1 MKGDLIMQITHSN
14 NGVMIDVFG
23 AATEMAL
30 IPRIIREIVLVA
42 TGSILIA
49 LAAQFYFPL
58 PFSPVPITGQT
69 FAVLLLAA
77 LYGHNR
83 GGLTVLTYLILGIAG
98 RPVFASGAFGIA
110 TIIGPTGGY
119 LVGFLPAAYIVG
131 LLSKKGWD
139 RKVWT
144 TATSMIIGNVIIYL
158 AGITWLSRFV
168 GWDNVLQTGLIP
180 FLIGDG
186 AKIALATLLL
196 PTGWKLINKPRNL
209 Q

>member
-1 MKGDLIMQITHSN
+1 MHITRSN
-14 NGVMIDVFG
+14 YDVMIDVFG

-30 IPRIIREIVLVA
+30 IPRIIREIVLVM

-168 GWDNVLQTGLIP
+168 GWDNVLQLGLIP

>member
-14 NGVMIDVFG
+14 NDVMIDAFG
-23 AATEMAL
+23 SATQMAL
-30 IPRIIREIVLVA
+30 IPRIIREIVLVV

-98 RPVFASGAFGIA
+98 RPVFASGTFGIA

-131 LLSKKGWD
+131 FLSKKGWD

-144 TATSMIIGNVIIYL
+144 AATSMIIGNVVIYL

-186 AKIALATLLL
+186 AKIVLATLLL
-196 PTGWKLINKPRNL
+196 PTGWKLINRP
-209 Q
+209 

>member
-14 NGVMIDVFG
+14 NDVMIDAFG
-23 AATEMAL
+23 SATQMAL
-30 IPRIIREIVLVA
+30 IPRIIREIVLVV

-49 LAAQFYFPL
+49 FAAQFYFPL

-83 GGLTVLTYLILGIAG
+83 GGLTILTYLILGIAG
-98 RPVFASGAFGIA
+98 RPVFASGTFGIA

-131 LLSKKGWD
+131 FLSKRGWD

-144 TATSMIIGNVIIYL
+144 TATSMIIGNVVIYL
-158 AGITWLSRFV
+158 VGTTWLSRFV

-186 AKIALATLLL
+186 AKIVLATLLL
-196 PTGWKLINKPRNL
+196 PTGWKLINRPRR
-209 Q
+209 

>member
-1 MKGDLIMQITHSN
+1 
-14 NGVMIDVFG
+14 
-23 AATEMAL
+23 
-30 IPRIIREIVLVA
+30 
-42 TGSILIA
+42 
-49 LAAQFYFPL
+49 
-58 PFSPVPITGQT
+58 
-69 FAVLLLAA
+69 LLAA

-98 RPVFASGAFGIA
+98 RPVFASGTFGIA

-131 LLSKKGWD
+131 FLSKKGWD

-144 TATSMIIGNVIIYL
+144 TATSMIIGNVVIYL
-158 AGITWLSRFV
+158 VGTTWLSRFV

-186 AKIALATLLL
+186 AKIVLATLLL
-196 PTGWKLINKPRNL
+196 PTGWKLINRSRH
-209 Q
+209 

>member
-1 MKGDLIMQITHSN
+1 MQITHSN
-14 NGVMIDVFG
+14 NDVMIDALG
-23 AATEMAL
+23 SAIQMTL
-30 IPRIIREIVLVA
+30 IPRIIREIVLVV

-49 LAAQFYFPL
+49 FAAQFYFPL

-98 RPVFASGAFGIA
+98 RPVFASGTFGIA

-131 LLSKKGWD
+131 FLSKKGWD

-144 TATSMIIGNVIIYL
+144 TATSMIIGNVVIYL
-158 AGITWLSRFV
+158 VGTTWLSRFV

-186 AKIALATLLL
+186 AKIVLATLLL
-196 PTGWKLINKPRNL
+196 PTGWKLINRSRH
-209 Q
+209 

>member
-1 MKGDLIMQITHSN
+1 MQITHSN
-14 NGVMIDVFG
+14 NDVMIDAFG
-23 AATEMAL
+23 SATQMAL
-30 IPRIIREIVLVA
+30 IPRILREIVLVV

-49 LAAQFYFPL
+49 FAAQFYFPL

-98 RPVFASGAFGIA
+98 RPVFASGTFGIA

-131 LLSKKGWD
+131 FLSKKGWD

-144 TATSMIIGNVIIYL
+144 TATSMIIGNVVIYL
-158 AGITWLSRFV
+158 VGTTWLSRFV

-186 AKIALATLLL
+186 AKIILATLLL
-196 PTGWKLINKPRNL
+196 PTGWKLINRPRH
-209 Q
+209 

>member
-1 MKGDLIMQITHSN
+1 MQITHSN
-14 NGVMIDVFG
+14 NDVMIDAFG
-23 AATEMAL
+23 SATQMAL
-30 IPRIIREIVLVA
+30 IPRILREIVLVV

-49 LAAQFYFPL
+49 FAAQFYFPL

-98 RPVFASGAFGIA
+98 RPVFASGTFGIA

-131 LLSKKGWD
+131 FLSKKGWD

-144 TATSMIIGNVIIYL
+144 TATSMIIGNVVIYL
-158 AGITWLSRFV
+158 VGTTWLSRFV

-186 AKIALATLLL
+186 AKIVLATLLL
-196 PTGWKLINKPRNL
+196 PTGWKLINRPRH
-209 Q
+209 

>member
-1 MKGDLIMQITHSN
+1 MQITHSN
-14 NGVMIDVFG
+14 NDVMIDAFG
-23 AATEMAL
+23 SATQMAL
-30 IPRIIREIVLVA
+30 IPRILREIVLVV

-49 LAAQFYFPL
+49 FAAQFYFPL

-98 RPVFASGAFGIA
+98 RPVFASGTFGIA

-131 LLSKKGWD
+131 FLSKKGWD

-144 TATSMIIGNVIIYL
+144 TATSMIIGNVVIYL
-158 AGITWLSRFV
+158 VGTTWLSRFV

-186 AKIALATLLL
+186 AKIVLATLLL
-196 PTGWKLINKPRNL
+196 PTGWKLINRSRH
-209 Q
+209 

>member
-1 MKGDLIMQITHSN
+1 MQITHSN
-14 NGVMIDVFG
+14 NDVMIDAFG
-23 AATEMAL
+23 SATQMAL
-30 IPRIIREIVLVA
+30 IPRILREIVLVV

-49 LAAQFYFPL
+49 FAAQFYFPL

-98 RPVFASGAFGIA
+98 RPVFASGTFGIA

-131 LLSKKGWD
+131 FLSKKGWD

-158 AGITWLSRFV
+158 VGTTWLSRFV

-186 AKIALATLLL
+186 AKIILATLLL
-196 PTGWKLINKPRNL
+196 PTGWKLINRPRH
-209 Q
+209 

>member
-1 MKGDLIMQITHSN
+1 MQITHSN
-14 NGVMIDVFG
+14 NDVMIDAFG
-23 AATEMAL
+23 SATQMAL
-30 IPRIIREIVLVA
+30 IPRIIREIVLVV

-49 LAAQFYFPL
+49 FAAQFYFPL

-98 RPVFASGAFGIA
+98 RPVFASGTFGIA

-131 LLSKKGWD
+131 FLSKKGWD

-144 TATSMIIGNVIIYL
+144 TATSMIIGNVVIYL
-158 AGITWLSRFV
+158 VGTTWLSRFV

-186 AKIALATLLL
+186 AKIVLATLLL
-196 PTGWKLINKPRNL
+196 PTGWKLINRPRH
-209 Q
+209 

>member
-1 MKGDLIMQITHSN
+1 MQITHSN
-14 NGVMIDVFG
+14 NDVMIDVFG

-30 IPRIIREIVLVA
+30 IPRIIREIVLVV

>member
-1 MKGDLIMQITHSN
+1 MQITHSN
-14 NGVMIDVFG
+14 NDVMIDAFG
-23 AATEMAL
+23 SATQMAL
-30 IPRIIREIVLVA
+30 IPRIIREIVLVV

-49 LAAQFYFPL
+49 FAAQFYFPL

-83 GGLTVLTYLILGIAG
+83 GGLTILTYLILGIAG
-98 RPVFASGAFGIA
+98 RPVFASGTFGIA

-131 LLSKKGWD
+131 FLSKKGWD

-144 TATSMIIGNVIIYL
+144 TATSMIIGNVVIYL
-158 AGITWLSRFV
+158 VGTTWLSRFV

-186 AKIALATLLL
+186 AKIILATLLL
-196 PTGWKLINKPRNL
+196 PTGWKLINRSRH
-209 Q
+209 

>member
-14 NGVMIDVFG
+14 NDVMIDAFG
-23 AATEMAL
+23 SATQMAL
-30 IPRIIREIVLVA
+30 IPRIIREIVLVV

-49 LAAQFYFPL
+49 FAAQFYFPL

-83 GGLTVLTYLILGIAG
+83 GGLTILTYLILGIAG
-98 RPVFASGAFGIA
+98 RPVFASGTFGIA

-131 LLSKKGWD
+131 FLSKKGWD

-144 TATSMIIGNVIIYL
+144 TATSMIIGNVVIYL
-158 AGITWLSRFV
+158 VGTTWLSRFV

-186 AKIALATLLL
+186 AKIVLATLLL
-196 PTGWKLINKPRNL
+196 PTGWKLINRPRH
-209 Q
+209 

>member
-1 MKGDLIMQITHSN
+1 MQITHSN

-23 AATEMAL
+23 SATQMTL
-30 IPRIIREIVLVA
+30 IPRIIREIVLVV

-49 LAAQFYFPL
+49 FAAQFYFPL

-98 RPVFASGAFGIA
+98 RPVFASGTFGIA
-110 TIIGPTGGY
+110 TIVGPTGGY

-131 LLSKKGWD
+131 FLSKKGWD

-144 TATSMIIGNVIIYL
+144 TATSMIIGNVVIYL

-168 GWDNVLQTGLIP
+168 GWDNVLQAGLIP
-180 FLIGDG
+180 FLIGDS
-186 AKIALATLLL
+186 AKIVLATLLL
-196 PTGWKLINKPRNL
+196 PTGWKLINRSRH
-209 Q
+209 

>member
-1 MKGDLIMQITHSN
+1 MQITHTN
-14 NGVMIDVFG
+14 NDVMIDVFG

-98 RPVFASGAFGIA
+98 RPVFASGTFGIA

>member
-14 NGVMIDVFG
+14 NDVMIDAFG
-23 AATEMAL
+23 SATQMAL
-30 IPRIIREIVLVA
+30 IPRILREIVLVV

-49 LAAQFYFPL
+49 FAAQFYFPL

-98 RPVFASGAFGIA
+98 RPVFASGTFGIA

-131 LLSKKGWD
+131 FLSKKGWD

-144 TATSMIIGNVIIYL
+144 TATSMIIGNVVIYL
-158 AGITWLSRFV
+158 IGTTWLSRFV

-186 AKIALATLLL
+186 AKIVLATLLL
-196 PTGWKLINKPRNL
+196 PTGWKLINRSRH
-209 Q
+209 

>member
-1 MKGDLIMQITHSN
+1 MQITHTN
-14 NGVMIDVFG
+14 NDVMIDVFG

-168 GWDNVLQTGLIP
+168 GWDNVLHLGLIP

>member
-1 MKGDLIMQITHSN
+1 MQITHSN
-14 NGVMIDVFG
+14 NDVMIDAFG
-23 AATEMAL
+23 SATQMAL
-30 IPRIIREIVLVA
+30 IPRIIREIVLVV

-49 LAAQFYFPL
+49 FAAQFYFPL

-83 GGLTVLTYLILGIAG
+83 GGLTILTYLILGIAG
-98 RPVFASGAFGIA
+98 RPVFASGTFGIA

-131 LLSKKGWD
+131 FLSKKGWD

-144 TATSMIIGNVIIYL
+144 TATSMIIGNVVIYL
-158 AGITWLSRFV
+158 VGTTWLSRFV

-186 AKIALATLLL
+186 AKIVLATLLL
-196 PTGWKLINKPRNL
+196 PTGWKLINRPRH
-209 Q
+209 

>member
-1 MKGDLIMQITHSN
+1 MQITHTN
-14 NGVMIDVFG
+14 NDVMIDVFG

-98 RPVFASGAFGIA
+98 RPVFASGTFGIA

-158 AGITWLSRFV
+158 AGITWLSGFV
-168 GWDNVLQTGLIP
+168 GWDNVLQLGLIP

>member
-1 MKGDLIMQITHSN
+1 MQITHSN
-14 NGVMIDVFG
+14 NDVMIDAFG
-23 AATEMAL
+23 SATQMAL
-30 IPRIIREIVLVA
+30 IPRIIREIVLVV

-98 RPVFASGAFGIA
+98 RPVFASGTFGIA

-131 LLSKKGWD
+131 FLSKKGWD

-144 TATSMIIGNVIIYL
+144 AATSMIIGNVVIYL

-186 AKIALATLLL
+186 AKIVLATLLL
-196 PTGWKLINKPRNL
+196 PTGWKLINRP
-209 Q
+209 

>member
-1 MKGDLIMQITHSN
+1 MKGDLIMQITHTN
-14 NGVMIDVFG
+14 NDVMIDAFG
-23 AATEMAL
+23 SATQMAL
-30 IPRIIREIVLVA
+30 IPRIIREIVLVV

-98 RPVFASGAFGIA
+98 RPVFASGTFGIA

-131 LLSKKGWD
+131 FLSKKGWD

-144 TATSMIIGNVIIYL
+144 TATSMIIGNVVIYL
-158 AGITWLSRFV
+158 AGTTWLSRFV

-186 AKIALATLLL
+186 AKIVLATLLL
-196 PTGWKLINKPRNL
+196 PTGWKLINRPRH
-209 Q
+209 

>member
-1 MKGDLIMQITHSN
+1 MQITHSN
-14 NGVMIDVFG
+14 NDVMIDAFG
-23 AATEMAL
+23 SATQMAL
-30 IPRIIREIVLVA
+30 IPRILREIVLVV

-49 LAAQFYFPL
+49 FAAQFYFPL

-98 RPVFASGAFGIA
+98 RPVFASGTFGIA

-131 LLSKKGWD
+131 FLSKKGWD

-144 TATSMIIGNVIIYL
+144 TATSMIIGNVVIYL
-158 AGITWLSRFV
+158 IGTTWLSRFV

-186 AKIALATLLL
+186 AKIVLATLLL
-196 PTGWKLINKPRNL
+196 PTGWKLINRSRH
-209 Q
+209 